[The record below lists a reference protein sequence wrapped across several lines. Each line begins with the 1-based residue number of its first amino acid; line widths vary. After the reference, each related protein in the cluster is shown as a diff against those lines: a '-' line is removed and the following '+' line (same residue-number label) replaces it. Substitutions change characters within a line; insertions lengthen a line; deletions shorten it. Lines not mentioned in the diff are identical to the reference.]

1 MLVNINWMQK
11 FVSEKENNPL
21 TQEEMLHLIECGD
34 IVELLSEE
42 NMKGFN
48 DLIKY
53 ELIVVKDDKIYLSE
67 LGKEAKLN
75 GVKNTVARQRVKILA
90 ANIPSRIP
98 LRISKLYLIISL
110 LSLLLAL
117 LFLIFNIVESTI

>member
-1 MLVNINWMQK
+1 MQK